1 MPPCVSPQSRL
12 GMTARRVNAKY
23 LPLSLKNASFRAG
36 FLQHCPGTT
45 QFPILMVPSSKGVYP
60 SGGQIQ

>member
-1 MPPCVSPQSRL
+1 MPSCVLPQCRS
-12 GMTARRVNAKY
+12 GMTVRIVNAKY
-23 LPLSLKNASFRAG
+23 LLLSLKNASFHVG

-60 SGGQIQ
+60 SGGHIQ